1 MTNNKYMAL
10 DLTINDIDEKVQ
22 KDIYVQDYSPK
33 EIIEGVKILE
43 VKNFVSEDGD
53 FSELLRIGEDGSVEG
68 FPDFKPVQVN
78 RTKMHPAAVKAWHL
92 HYKQDE
98 IWSVLSSGQILLGL
112 YDIRKNSK
120 TKGLT
125 MRIVAGGGKTQLI
138 FIPRGVTHGA
148 LVLGKKPANII
159 YFMNQKFDIN
169 NPDEQRLKWDILGKD
184 FWEARK
190 E

>member
-1 MTNNKYMAL
+1 MLA

-33 EIIEGVKILE
+33 QIIDGAKVVE
-43 VKNFVSEDGD
+43 VKNFISEDGD
-53 FSELLRIGEDGSVEG
+53 FSELLRIDENGSPQG
-68 FPDFKPVQVN
+68 FEEFKIAQIN
-78 RTKMHPAAVKAWHL
+78 RTKMNPGAVKAWHL
-92 HYKQDE
+92 HFKQDE
-98 IWSVLSSGQILLGL
+98 IWSVLPSGQILLGL

-138 FIPRGVTHGA
+138 FIPRGVAHGA
-148 LVLGKKPANII
+148 LALGKKPANII

-169 NPDEQRLKWDILGKD
+169 NPGEQRLKWDILGKD
-184 FWEARK
+184 FWEAKK